1 MGGFVADPC
10 FADESQKDRSPG
22 RGSSPD
28 MFTVL
33 VAFNNTQPARDA
45 LQYAVDLCQRIQ
57 TGYRLLVVYCVAL
70 NPKRMLPGIDR
81 LEQALNAEIEAES
94 EKEIAECQ
102 RYLQESLNGK
112 VTYEFFAVEGEGETG
127 PVFEKYVKEK
137 HPEANLFVVGS
148 RNNGALK
155 RCVPADMGLDRPV
168 AQQAG
173 ACTPVGQSARE
184 GGPAP
189 RSAAVAAKQPSTTT
203 APTKP
208 PRNQKGRLLNR
219 NDLLDAGGSSSFGR
233 AYFSLCQLHSIPVLT
248 QVMTPALEA
257 HNHLYLDV
265 DRVRRDEEWGPLL
278 RAIHQNRD
286 LAQIFIF
293 SNGSSPADRRAQ
305 DKLTTLGPAAA
316 PPDSA
321 RGGLRA
327 QKPTRAAQDG
337 APSTPAGPASSV
349 HRILVHLMGSVR
361 ECLLHNQQLTRLEL
375 SGLPLRESAL
385 ALLAKGLFRNQVLQE
400 LSLARTE
407 IGDSGLHML
416 APAIRTIMHLCVLNL
431 GACRLTERGA
441 HILAA
446 LLKSLAVRRQADQ
459 WAWSLRLSP
468 GDIQRLESGAVP
480 SQAAP
485 RPLKRLNLC
494 RNSIGDA
501 GCEALLDLVRE
512 EVGILALD
520 LQMNGITDRSGMIA
534 CGVLS
539 QNVEIVVLDLRN
551 NPIDATL
558 LCAVHQALAV
568 NEKRRP
574 SEHTHVPT
582 SPRAA
587 RRAVDASS
595 SMMPR
600 NSEMPWLDG
609 EQPLRDSFHPIG
621 PSIRQFLH
629 TKSSVKKRRA
639 PIERQARLHGNLA
652 SSANS
657 MTSRATPQ
665 TPDSVHRAD
674 ASQLARFLFHP
685 SVQRVMAM
693 DPKSSATRYTR
704 QSANSSP
711 QVGAR
716 KTGPQVAPTSPAMA
730 ALERYLTA
738 RSIGSTPGSIRR
750 SPRPA
755 SRQSRQS
762 NYNSDHS
769 ERLSPLHF
777 LSASAMG
784 DAADAVS
791 HRARL
796 PDSSPQRQSEQ
807 PPQIQTAW
815 LPPPPRALPDPHA
828 MTTTD
833 ACNSIPIVRI
843 DPGMLGHTE
852 AMPLANAVPQASVQR
867 AIHVPTAVALPAAS
881 VGPQPPQDHASTV
894 NDELAARVVELEGMV
909 RAALQQIALVEHQP
923 PPLPPLPPPIA
934 PRAAG
939 PQAQLSRQLPP
950 PRWDSDDWRGMQP
963 MPGIIS
969 VAGSSPARDTNGS
982 APASSLAQ
990 STRQQQ
996 QHLDMLIDLME
1007 SSLASFHAMLDQ
1019 MDRREEEHWR
1029 RKQER
1034 RTHRRTHEKQAT

>member
-1 MGGFVADPC
+1 
-10 FADESQKDRSPG
+10 
-22 RGSSPD
+22 

-155 RCVPADMGLDRPV
+155 RWALGSVSDYCLHHITLLLHIMLEHVVV
-168 AQQAG
+168 A
-173 ACTPVGQSARE
+173 VVDSA
-184 GGPAP
+184 
-189 RSAAVAAKQPSTTT
+189 STPSTTT

-265 DRVRRDEEWGPLL
+265 DRVRRDEEWE
-278 RAIHQNRD
+278 
-286 LAQIFIF
+286 
-293 SNGSSPADRRAQ
+293 AD
-305 DKLTTLGPAAA
+305 KG
-316 PPDSA
+316 SA
-321 RGGLRA
+321 RWSTVNARWPGIERA
-327 QKPTRAAQDG
+327 SDSRASYG
-337 APSTPAGPASSV
+337 
-349 HRILVHLMGSVR
+349 
-361 ECLLHNQQLTRLEL
+361 QLTRLEL

-587 RRAVDASS
+587 RRA
-595 SMMPR
+595 
-600 NSEMPWLDG
+600 
-609 EQPLRDSFHPIG
+609 
-621 PSIRQFLH
+621 
-629 TKSSVKKRRA
+629 
-639 PIERQARLHGNLA
+639 
-652 SSANS
+652 
-657 MTSRATPQ
+657 
-665 TPDSVHRAD
+665 
-674 ASQLARFLFHP
+674 
-685 SVQRVMAM
+685 
-693 DPKSSATRYTR
+693 
-704 QSANSSP
+704 
-711 QVGAR
+711 
-716 KTGPQVAPTSPAMA
+716 
-730 ALERYLTA
+730 
-738 RSIGSTPGSIRR
+738 
-750 SPRPA
+750 
-755 SRQSRQS
+755 
-762 NYNSDHS
+762 
-769 ERLSPLHF
+769 
-777 LSASAMG
+777 
-784 DAADAVS
+784 
-791 HRARL
+791 
-796 PDSSPQRQSEQ
+796 
-807 PPQIQTAW
+807 
-815 LPPPPRALPDPHA
+815 
-828 MTTTD
+828 
-833 ACNSIPIVRI
+833 
-843 DPGMLGHTE
+843 
-852 AMPLANAVPQASVQR
+852 
-867 AIHVPTAVALPAAS
+867 
-881 VGPQPPQDHASTV
+881 
-894 NDELAARVVELEGMV
+894 
-909 RAALQQIALVEHQP
+909 
-923 PPLPPLPPPIA
+923 
-934 PRAAG
+934 
-939 PQAQLSRQLPP
+939 
-950 PRWDSDDWRGMQP
+950 P